1 MNKAPS
7 GAFQSD
13 VLESLWPSFINTA
26 NAERREIMRT
36 IKLAI
41 DVQADESIRD
51 TEIARI
57 VEKLIN
63 VGLADADRTLI
74 EGEGDVED
82 AELVTCIQ
90 IASPVPSKSGYEFFD
105 VPCIEELA
113 ENVHNS
119 ESDEGCDPEYT
130 VVHKPKLMALLN
142 GVREGNY
149 TKKAIALSATQK
161 ALESSMQTFESSNKR
176 IFEANTF
183 FRELLDSVETLGGI
197 AEVHGFDALTDLMY
211 LQAAI
216 IDNGRIAI
224 CEKSKPSLEII
235 KKLPSASRWM
245 EFVEIDNF

>member
-1 MNKAPS
+1 
-7 GAFQSD
+7 
-13 VLESLWPSFINTA
+13 
-26 NAERREIMRT
+26 MRT

-74 EGEGDVED
+74 EGEGDIKD
-82 AELVTCIQ
+82 AELATCIQ
-90 IASPVPSKSGYEFFD
+90 IASPVPSKIGHEFFD

-119 ESDEGCDPEYT
+119 KSDEGCDPEYT
-130 VVHKPKLMALLN
+130 VVYKPGLMALLD

-149 TKKAIALSATQK
+149 TKKAIALGATQE
-161 ALESSMQTFESSNKR
+161 ALASSMQAFEGGNKR
-176 IFEANTF
+176 IFEANAF

-197 AEVHGFDALTDLMY
+197 AEVHGFDALTNLMY

-224 CEKSKPSLEII
+224 DEKSRPTLEII
-235 KKLPSASRWM
+235 KELPSASRWM